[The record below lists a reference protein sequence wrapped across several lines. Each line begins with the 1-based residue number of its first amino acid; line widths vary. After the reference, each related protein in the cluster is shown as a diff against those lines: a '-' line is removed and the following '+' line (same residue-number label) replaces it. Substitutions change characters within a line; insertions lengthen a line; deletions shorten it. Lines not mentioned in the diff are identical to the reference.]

1 VQTITKDID
10 RRVKELDKREEDV
23 RKMESIIANE
33 KRKMK
38 EAKYRNNLDQMN
50 WILEEKSLS
59 I

>member
-1 VQTITKDID
+1 MQTITKDID